1 MPKQAK
7 PFMHGNELD
16 FSEIKGFD
24 DLG

>member
-7 PFMHGNELD
+7 LFTHGNELD